1 MIMRALL
8 LASAFVGT
16 SASAQ
21 GYQPYPYP
29 PAPAPGYPQPGYPQ
43 PAPGYPGVQAPVLAV
58 PVLEQDLKLKA
69 GSNTIRF
76 DRDSYVLTPQ
86 SQATLTAQAQWLIMH
101 PYVNASI
108 EGHADVRQTRDYA
121 LALGERRAAAVRNY
135 LIASGVPPQQL
146 QIVSW
151 GRERPT
157 SDAVHDAT
165 WLQNSRVVTVLKQP
179 PQQLQPWMPPQ
190 PWPQPQPGNR

>member
-1 MIMRALL
+1 MIVRALVL
-8 LASAFVGT
+8 LSSLAAT
-16 SASAQ
+16 AASAQ
-21 GYQPYPYP
+21 VYPPYP
-29 PAPAPGYPQPGYPQ
+29 PYPQPPAGPVYPAPPPGYPS
-43 PAPGYPGVQAPVLAV
+43 VQAPALAL
-58 PVLEQDLKLKA
+58 PVLEADLKAKA
-69 GSNTIRF
+69 GSDTVRF
-76 DRDSYVLTPQ
+76 ARDSYVLTPQ
-86 SQATLTAQAQWLIMH
+86 AQATLTAQAQWLLMH

-157 SDAVHDAT
+157 GDTVHDAT

-179 PQQLQPWMPPQ
+179 PQPQPWMPQ
-190 PWPQPQPGNR
+190 PIPQPQPYQR

>member
-1 MIMRALL
+1 MIARTLI
-8 LASAFVGT
+8 LASALFA
-16 SASAQ
+16 SAASAQ
-21 GYQPYPYP
+21 GYQPYPQP
-29 PAPAPGYPQPGYPQ
+29 PVPGYPQPGYPQ
-43 PAPGYPGVQAPVLAV
+43 GPGFPPGPVLAI
-58 PVLEQDLKLKA
+58 PVLEQDLKMKA
-69 GSNTIRF
+69 GSDTVRF
-76 DRDSYVLTPQ
+76 GRDSYVLTPQ
-86 SQATLTAQAQWLIMH
+86 SQATLTAQAQWLIQH
-101 PYVNASI
+101 PFVNASI

-135 LIASGVPPQQL
+135 LIASGVPPEQL

-179 PQQLQPWMPPQ
+179 PQQLQPWMP
-190 PWPQPQPGNR
+190 QPQPPQYQR

>member
-1 MIMRALL
+1 MIVRALI
-8 LASAFVGT
+8 LASASVAST
-16 SASAQ
+16 ASAQ

-43 PAPGYPGVQAPVLAV
+43 PGYPGVQAPVLAI
-58 PVLEQDLKLKA
+58 PVLEQDLKVKA
-69 GSNTIRF
+69 GSNIVRF
-76 DRDSYVLTPQ
+76 GRDSYVLTPQ
-86 SQATLTAQAQWLIMH
+86 SQATLTAQAQWLIQH
-101 PYVNASI
+101 PFVNASI

-135 LIASGVPPQQL
+135 LIASGVPPEQL

-157 SDAVHDAT
+157 GDSVHDAT

-179 PQQLQPWMPPQ
+179 PQQPQ
-190 PWPQPQPGNR
+190 PWLQQPQTLPQPQGYR

>member
-1 MIMRALL
+1 MIARALF
-8 LASAFVGT
+8 LASALIAT
-16 SASAQ
+16 AASAQ
-21 GYQPYPYP
+21 GYPPYPYP
-29 PAPAPGYPQPGYPQ
+29 PVPAPGYPAPPPGYPQ
-43 PAPGYPGVQAPVLAV
+43 GPGAYPQGPGAYPPGPVLAI
-58 PVLEQDLKLKA
+58 PVLEQDLRQKA
-69 GSNTIRF
+69 GSDTVRF

-86 SQATLTAQAQWLIMH
+86 SQATLTAQAQWLIQH

-146 QIVSW
+146 EIVSW

-157 SDAVHDAT
+157 SNLVHDAT

-179 PQQLQPWMPPQ
+179 PQQLQPWI
-190 PWPQPQPGNR
+190 PQPQQ

>member
-1 MIMRALL
+1 MIARALI
-8 LASAFVGT
+8 LASALFAS

-29 PAPAPGYPQPGYPQ
+29 PPPAPGYPPPGYPQ
-43 PAPGYPGVQAPVLAV
+43 GPGVYPPGPVLAI
-58 PVLEQDLKLKA
+58 PVLEQDLRVKA
-69 GSNTIRF
+69 GSDTVHF
-76 DRDSYVLTPQ
+76 GRDSYVLTPQ
-86 SQATLTAQAQWLIMH
+86 SQATLTAQAQWLIQH

-121 LALGERRAAAVRNY
+121 LALGERRAASVRNY
-135 LIASGVPPQQL
+135 LIASGVPPEQL

-157 SDAVHDAT
+157 SDGVHDAT

-179 PQQLQPWMPPQ
+179 PQQLQPWMPQ
-190 PWPQPQPGNR
+190 PQPQQ